1 MYKLFSNRLKFVIAV
16 AMISLVTFSCSD
28 FLQIEPT
35 SQISD
40 KTLWNSTDNADLFL
54 NDIYSGLPGPFNT
67 HDPKEN
73 WSDNSMSAHSWGFST
88 TTIAK
93 AAYTSENAPNEWG
106 HYSNIRK
113 TNLFI
118 SKVNESSLSEDW
130 KKQRLGEA
138 RFLRAYYYML
148 LWTHYGGVP
157 IITDVLNQQEQGE
170 EIFKARNT
178 AEETYQFIVTE
189 LGEIV
194 NNLPLEAEEGRV
206 TRGSALT
213 LKGWCELY
221 WASPLYNENNEQS
234 RWEEAASTY
243 KRVMDLG
250 VYELFPDYNGQF
262 MEDNNFNSETIFAK
276 TYVGGTGLG
285 GSREGLQGVWKVDGN
300 QYAWSGVDPT
310 QELVDSYYMS
320 NGLSIDHPESGYDPQ
335 NPYEDRSERFYQSI
349 IYDGSEWLGHEII
362 MKQGVGS
369 DNATDLGAVNE
380 ATNTGY
386 YYRKGLHPEY
396 AVNGPNQLS
405 SANFIIFRYAEV
417 LLGYAEAYNEAFGP
431 DLSVYNAINQVRDR
445 VNLPPLQNEMN
456 REEMREAIHQERR
469 VELALE
475 GKRYFD
481 LLRLKQAEE
490 KLNGHLHAMVIEQEN
505 GSWIYNVVPATDG
518 SVTFHPEKNYVFPI
532 PQNAMDRNQKLEQN
546 PGY

>member
-1 MYKLFSNRLKFVIAV
+1 MYKLFSNKLQFVIAT
-16 AMISLVTFSCSD
+16 AMIGSLTFSCSD
-28 FLQIEPT
+28 FLSIEPT
-35 SQISD
+35 SLISD
-40 KTLWNSTDNADLFL
+40 ETLWKSTDNADLFL
-54 NDIYSGLPGPFNT
+54 NDIYSELPGPFNT
-67 HDPKEN
+67 HDPTEN
-73 WSDNSMSAHSWGFST
+73 WSDNSMSAHSWGYST

-93 AAYTSENAPNEWG
+93 ASYNPENAPHQWFN
-106 HYSNIRK
+106 YNKIRK

-148 LWTHYGGVP
+148 LWTHHGGVP

-189 LGEIV
+189 LEDIV
-194 NNLPLEAEEGRV
+194 NDLALESEDGRA
-206 TRGSALT
+206 TRGAALT

-221 WASPLYNENNEQS
+221 WASPLYNENNEPS
-234 RWEEAASTY
+234 RWEAAASTY
-243 KRVMDLG
+243 KKVIDLG

-262 MEDNNFNSETIFAK
+262 MESNNFNSETIFAK
-276 TYVGGTGLG
+276 TYLGGTRLG
-285 GSREGLQGVWKVDGN
+285 GSREGLQGVWWADGTY
-300 QYAWSGVDPT
+300 YAWSGVDPT
-310 QELVDSYYMS
+310 QELVDSYFMS
-320 NGLSIDHPESGYDPQ
+320 NGLPIDHPESGYDPQ
-335 NPYEDRSERFYQSI
+335 NPYANRSERFYQSI
-349 IYDGSEWLGHEII
+349 IYDGSEWLGLEII

-369 DNATDLGAVNE
+369 KNATDLGAVNE

-396 AVNGPNQLS
+396 AVLGHNGLS

-417 LLGYAEAYNEAFGP
+417 LLSYAEAYNEAFGP
-431 DLSVYNAINQVRDR
+431 DASVYNAINQVRDR
-445 VNLPPLQNEMN
+445 VNLPPLQNGMT
-456 REEMREAIHQERR
+456 REEMRGAIYQERR

-475 GKRYFD
+475 EKRYFD
-481 LLRLKQAEE
+481 LLRLRQAEE
-490 KLNGHLHAMVIEQEN
+490 KLNGHLHAMVIEREN
-505 GSWIYNVVPATDG
+505 DEWIYKVVPATDG

-532 PQNAMDRNQKLEQN
+532 PQNAMDRNQELEQN
-546 PGY
+546 PNY